1 MIKSLKKWKEIYTN
15 RYFIEDTSVYDT
27 SLNKER
33 DMTTVV
39 FILEFLVIVSIY
51 FLLNRRIK
59 VLEAQHQIESKTL
72 KDIYEKIKDK
82 IVERD

>member
-1 MIKSLKKWKEIYTN
+1 
-15 RYFIEDTSVYDT
+15 
-27 SLNKER
+27 
-33 DMTTVV
+33 MTTVV
-39 FILEFLVIVSIY
+39 FILEFLVIVAIY

-82 IVERD
+82 IEEKDRFETSY

>member
-1 MIKSLKKWKEIYTN
+1 
-15 RYFIEDTSVYDT
+15 
-27 SLNKER
+27 
-33 DMTTVV
+33 MTTLT

-59 VLEAQHQIESKTL
+59 VLEAQHQIESETLKETL

-82 IVERD
+82 IEEKDRFETSY

>member
-1 MIKSLKKWKEIYTN
+1 
-15 RYFIEDTSVYDT
+15 
-27 SLNKER
+27 
-33 DMTTVV
+33 MTTVV

-72 KDIYEKIKDK
+72 KDLYEKIKDK
-82 IVERD
+82 IEEKDRFETSY

>member
-15 RYFIEDTSVYDT
+15 RYFIEDTSVHDT

-51 FLLNRRIK
+51 FLLNKRIK
-59 VLEAQHQIESKTL
+59 VLEAQHQIESETL

>member
-1 MIKSLKKWKEIYTN
+1 MI
-15 RYFIEDTSVYDT
+15 
-27 SLNKER
+27 
-33 DMTTVV
+33 TVV

-59 VLEAQHQIESKTL
+59 VLEAQHQIESETL

-82 IVERD
+82 IAERD

>member
-1 MIKSLKKWKEIYTN
+1 
-15 RYFIEDTSVYDT
+15 
-27 SLNKER
+27 
-33 DMTTVV
+33 MTALT

-51 FLLNRRIK
+51 FLLNKRIK

-82 IVERD
+82 IAERD

>member
-1 MIKSLKKWKEIYTN
+1 
-15 RYFIEDTSVYDT
+15 
-27 SLNKER
+27 
-33 DMTTVV
+33 MTTLT

-72 KDIYEKIKDK
+72 KDIYEKFKDK
-82 IVERD
+82 IEEKDRFETSY

>member
-1 MIKSLKKWKEIYTN
+1 
-15 RYFIEDTSVYDT
+15 
-27 SLNKER
+27 
-33 DMTTVV
+33 MTTVV

-59 VLEAQHQIESKTL
+59 VLEAQHQIESETL

-82 IVERD
+82 IAERD

>member
-1 MIKSLKKWKEIYTN
+1 
-15 RYFIEDTSVYDT
+15 
-27 SLNKER
+27 
-33 DMTTVV
+33 MTTVV

-51 FLLNRRIK
+51 FLLNKRIK

-82 IVERD
+82 IEEKDRFETSY

>member
-1 MIKSLKKWKEIYTN
+1 
-15 RYFIEDTSVYDT
+15 
-27 SLNKER
+27 
-33 DMTTVV
+33 MTTLT

-51 FLLNRRIK
+51 FLLNKRIK

-82 IVERD
+82 IEEKDRFETSY

>member
-1 MIKSLKKWKEIYTN
+1 
-15 RYFIEDTSVYDT
+15 
-27 SLNKER
+27 
-33 DMTTVV
+33 MTTVV

-51 FLLNRRIK
+51 FLLNKRIK
-59 VLEAQHQIESKTL
+59 VLEAQHQIESETL